1 MNASSISEESHR
13 SARDLGA
20 AYRRGETNA
29 VEVANSYLQRIGD
42 IEPAT
47 NALLTVADRESLLA
61 TAAEADAMLAGD
73 ADAPATAMTGIP
85 VVIKDNLSTDGIET
99 TAGSKILKGYVPP
112 FDATVVS
119 RMKRAGALIVGK
131 ANLDEFAMGSS
142 NENSAFGPV
151 VNPWG
156 ENRVPGGSSGGA
168 AAAVA
173 TGECLI
179 ALGSDTGGSIRQP
192 ASLCGIVG
200 YKPTYGAVSRYGLI
214 AFGSSLDQVGPLA
227 RTVADCADATSII
240 AGADQYD
247 STSLKLGFSDFGE
260 QIGQD
265 ISGLRIGAPREYLV
279 DGIEP
284 GVRAAYEAAVQQL
297 VELGATV
304 EETTLPL
311 TDYALAIYYI
321 IAPSEA
327 SANLSRFDGVKY
339 GSSARSEG
347 NARANIEATRGAYF
361 GDEVKR
367 RILIGTYALSAGY
380 YDAYYKKAQQVRT
393 LIRRE
398 FEQAWESFDALV
410 TPTSPTVAFELGS
423 RTSDPVQMYL
433 SDVCTI
439 PVNIAGLPGISVPC
453 GLSDGLP
460 VGLQFIGPQLADR
473 TVLQVAHAYEQA
485 AGLDLRPPD
494 AATISD

>member
-1 MNASSISEESHR
+1 MR
-13 SARDLGA
+13 S
-20 AYRRGETNA
+20 
-29 VEVANSYLQRIGD
+29 
-42 IEPAT
+42 
-47 NALLTVADRESLLA
+47 
-61 TAAEADAMLAGD
+61 
-73 ADAPATAMTGIP
+73 
-85 VVIKDNLSTDGIET
+85 
-99 TAGSKILKGYVPP
+99 
-112 FDATVVS
+112 
-119 RMKRAGALIVGK
+119 
-131 ANLDEFAMGSS
+131 
-142 NENSAFGPV
+142 
-151 VNPWG
+151 
-156 ENRVPGGSSGGA
+156 
-168 AAAVA
+168 
-173 TGECLI
+173 
-179 ALGSDTGGSIRQP
+179 
-192 ASLCGIVG
+192 
-200 YKPTYGAVSRYGLI
+200 
-214 AFGSSLDQVGPLA
+214 
-227 RTVADCADATSII
+227 
-240 AGADQYD
+240 
-247 STSLKLGFSDFGE
+247 
-260 QIGQD
+260 
-265 ISGLRIGAPREYLV
+265 
-279 DGIEP
+279 
-284 GVRAAYEAAVQQL
+284 AYEAAVEKL
-297 VELGATV
+297 IDLGATV

-339 GSSARSEG
+339 GSSAHADG
-347 NARANIEATRGAYF
+347 NARANIEATRGAFF

-398 FEQAWESFDALV
+398 FQTAWESFDALV

-485 AGLDLRPPD
+485 ADLDPRPP
-494 AATISD
+494 AP

>member
-1 MNASSISEESHR
+1 MMPSTHSAKLPP
-13 SARDLGA
+13 SARALA
-20 AYRRGETNA
+20 SAYQVGKVNA
-29 VEVANSYLQRIGD
+29 VGTAQFFLEQIRNLDPRI
-42 IEPAT
+42 
-47 NALLTVADRESLLA
+47 NAFLAVNEEDRLMRQAE
-61 TAAEADAMLAGD
+61 EADARIQGMSNLK
-73 ADAPATAMTGIP
+73 PTALTGIP
-85 VVIKDNLSTDGIET
+85 FLIKDNISTEGIET

-119 RMKRAGALIVGK
+119 RLKSAGALILGK
-131 ANLDEFAMGSS
+131 GNLDEFAMGSS
-142 NENSAFGPV
+142 NENSAFKPV
-151 VNPWG
+151 INPWG

-173 TGECLI
+173 AGECVI

-192 ASLCGIVG
+192 ASLCGVVG

-214 AFGSSLDQVGPLA
+214 AFGSSLDQIGPIA
-227 RTVADCADATSII
+227 RTVADCADTLNFIGGI
-240 AGADQYD
+240 DPLD
-247 STSLKLGFSDFGE
+247 STSLNTGIEDYCELLGREIKGMRV
-260 QIGQD
+260 GV
-265 ISGLRIGAPREYLV
+265 PREYIV

-284 GVRAAYEAAVQQL
+284 GVRIAFTEAIEVI
-297 VELGATV
+297 EGLGAEV
-304 EETTLPL
+304 EEISLPL
-311 TDYALAIYYI
+311 TDHALAVYYI

-327 SANLSRFDGVKY
+327 SANLARFDGVKY
-339 GSSARSEG
+339 GISAAGESNSREST
-347 NARANIEATRGAYF
+347 EATRGAGF

-367 RILIGTYALSAGY
+367 RILIGTYALSTGY

-398 FEQAWESFDALV
+398 FRQAFSKFDALV

-423 RTSDPVQMYL
+423 RTQDPFQMYL

-460 VGLQFIGPQLADR
+460 VGIQFIAPQLRD
-473 TVLQVAHAYEQA
+473 TVALQIAHAYEEAANLNLRPTEYQA
-485 AGLDLRPPD
+485 A
-494 AATISD
+494 

>member
-1 MNASSISEESHR
+1 MNAPSTAAELHR
-13 SARDLGA
+13 SARHLSA
-20 AYRRGETNA
+20 AYRRGETSA
-29 VEVANSYLQRIGD
+29 VEVAESYLQRIGD
-42 IEPAT
+42 TEPLT
-47 NALLTVADRESLLA
+47 NALLTATDRESLLV
-61 TAAEADAMLAGD
+61 TAAEADAMLAGESES
-73 ADAPATAMTGIP
+73 PATALTGIP
-85 VVIKDNLSTDGIET
+85 VVIKDNLSTAGVET
-99 TAGSKILKGYVPP
+99 TAGSQILKGYVPP
-112 FDATVVS
+112 FDATVVD
-119 RMKRAGALIVGK
+119 RLKRAGAIIVGK
-131 ANLDEFAMGSS
+131 GNLDEFAMGSS

-168 AAAVA
+168 ATAVA
-173 TGECLI
+173 AAECLI

-192 ASLCGIVG
+192 AALCGIVG

-227 RTVADCADATSII
+227 RTVADCADTTTII
-240 AGADQYD
+240 AGADPYD
-247 STSLKLGFSDFGE
+247 STSLRLPFSEFGE
-260 QIGQD
+260 QIGHD
-265 ISGLRIGAPREYLV
+265 ISGLKIGAPREYLV

-284 GVRAAYEAAVQQL
+284 GVRSAYEAAVQKL
-297 VELGATV
+297 IDLGATV

-339 GSSARSEG
+339 GSSAHADG
-347 NARANIEATRGAYF
+347 NARANIEATRGAFF

-398 FEQAWESFDALV
+398 FQTAWESFDALV

-485 AGLDLRPPD
+485 ADLDLRPP
-494 AATISD
+494 THT